1 MSFILKQDASDTR
14 IGRNGRIGRM
24 GRMRRIGRM
33 GHMERMGRMGP
44 RVRAMVTAEGP

>member
-24 GRMRRIGRM
+24 RRIGRM
-33 GHMERMGRMGP
+33 GRMERMGP
-44 RVRAMVTAEGP
+44 WVRAMVTAGGP